1 MCLTTGCNHT
11 PLLKHHTL
19 KQWRVLWKGLEDSL
33 IRCTEKGFN
42 GPVLRCVQWV
52 LMRQITLKNE
62 LVSGVLFGLFLGNLS
77 PVFQQVQKQV
87 RFSTHAFPSAGVFL
101 CRRKEKGGEGLLKH
115 AGWLPIIK
123 GAKQGKFQ
131 SSLKW
136 WAEELYIPSKITIW
150 LWEERWAR
158 VKYCRWALMWHR
170 CTSRSMRKPCLL
182 WEEVSRVNAHT
193 CSHTWDRKRERKT
206 EQKKSKERR

>member
-1 MCLTTGCNHT
+1 MCTVG
-11 PLLKHHTL
+11 
-19 KQWRVLWKGLEDSL
+19 
-33 IRCTEKGFN
+33 
-42 GPVLRCVQWV
+42 

-193 CSHTWDRKRERKT
+193 CSHTWDRKRERERQSKKRVKRDGRSAFGGWRDHECNSKT
-206 EQKKSKERR
+206 TRSTQRGVFTFMGIVLYFL